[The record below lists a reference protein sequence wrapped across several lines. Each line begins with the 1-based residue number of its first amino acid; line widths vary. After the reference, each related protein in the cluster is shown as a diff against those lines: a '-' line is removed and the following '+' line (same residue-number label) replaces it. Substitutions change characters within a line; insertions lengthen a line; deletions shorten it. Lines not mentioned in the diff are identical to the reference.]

1 MKKLIDKAA
10 ILIEALPY
18 IQKYKGKKIVIK
30 YGGSVISE
38 EININSVLRDIVFM
52 NTVGMQPILVHGGGK
67 TITARLKEANI
78 PAKFIDGLRYT
89 DEKTMQVVKEVLRD
103 EISHHIADILK
114 NFGAEPVLLNGLD
127 GGIICCKK
135 LNQHMGKNVDLGFV
149 GDIVSV
155 RKDIILK
162 ACEEGKIPVVAPIG
176 ADDHGQLYNINA
188 DLMAGEL
195 SAAIS
200 AEKMVYLSDIPGI
213 LKDINNPESLMSS
226 LKKSKIDELIAQ
238 GVISGGMI
246 PKIQS
251 CIKSMDAGAKKT
263 HIIDGRL
270 QHSLLLEIF
279 TDRGVGTEIVQG

>member
-1 MKKLIDKAA
+1 MKKLIDKAS

-38 EININSVLRDIVFM
+38 EINIHSVLRDIVFM

-78 PAKFIDGLRYT
+78 PARFIDGLRYT
-89 DEKTMQVVKEVLRD
+89 DEKTIKVVKEVLRD

-114 NFGAEPVLLNGLD
+114 KFGAEPILLNGLD
-127 GGIICCKK
+127 GGIIQCKK
-135 LNQHMGKNVDLGFV
+135 MTRHMGKEVDLGFV

-155 RKDIILK
+155 NKDIILK
-162 ACEEGKIPVVAPIG
+162 ACEEGKVPVVAPIG
-176 ADDHGQLYNINA
+176 VDEHGQLYNINA

-195 SAAIS
+195 SATIS

-213 LKDINNPESLMSS
+213 LKDINNPESLMTT
-226 LKKSKIDELIAQ
+226 LKKSQIDELISG

-263 HIIDGRL
+263 HIVDGRL

>member
-78 PAKFIDGLRYT
+78 PAQFIDGLRYT
-89 DEKTMQVVKEVLRD
+89 DEKTIQVVKEVLRD

-114 NFGAEPVLLNGLD
+114 NFGADPILLNGLD
-127 GGIICCKK
+127 GGIIRCKK

-155 RKDIILK
+155 RRDIILK

-176 ADDHGQLYNINA
+176 VDDQGQLYNINA

-213 LKDINNPESLMSS
+213 LRDINNPESLMSS
-226 LKKSKIDELIAQ
+226 LKKSQIDELIAQ
-238 GVISGGMI
+238 AVISGGMI

>member
-1 MKKLIDKAA
+1 MKTLIDKAS

-18 IQKYKGKKIVIK
+18 IQKYKGKKVVIK

-38 EININSVLRDIVFM
+38 EINIHSVLRDIVFM

-103 EISHHIADILK
+103 EISHHIADIVK
-114 NFGAEPVLLNGLD
+114 KFGAESILLNGLD
-127 GGIICCKK
+127 GGIIECKK
-135 LNQHMGKNVDLGFV
+135 LSRHMGKNVDLGFV

-176 ADDHGQLYNINA
+176 VDDQGQLYNINA

-195 SAAIS
+195 SAAIG

-213 LKDINNPESLMSS
+213 LKDVNDPASLMSS
-226 LKKSKIDELIAQ
+226 LKKSQIEELIAN